1 MSTIDNLFQ
10 LLHTNL
16 GSDLHLSAGSPP
28 VLRIY
33 DDLVRVDAPAVSSE
47 ELMAV
52 LREMVPME
60 RVQAFEQSGDLD
72 FAYEI
77 PGLAR
82 YRANFFRQNRGV
94 AAVFREI
101 PQRISSVEE
110 LGLPPMLRELA
121 LLPKGL
127 VLVTGPTGSGK
138 STTLAALVDYANTHR
153 HDHIITIEDPI
164 EFVHRPKS
172 CLVNQREIGRDSRTF
187 GTALRAALR
196 EDPDIILVGEMRDL
210 ETISLAL
217 EAAETGHLVFAT
229 LHTISAS
236 KTLDRIIEVFPAQ
249 EQAQVRTSL
258 SESIQAIV
266 AQTLFKRADGKG
278 RVPALE
284 ILFGIP
290 SVRNMIREN
299 KTFQLPSVLQTNRN
313 AGMQTMD
320 DDIERLLAQ
329 RAITPEAAL
338 VHAQDKSR
346 IRESIAH
353 RR

>member
-33 DDLVRVDAPAVSSE
+33 GDLVRVDAPAVSSE

-101 PQRISSVEE
+101 PQRINSVEE